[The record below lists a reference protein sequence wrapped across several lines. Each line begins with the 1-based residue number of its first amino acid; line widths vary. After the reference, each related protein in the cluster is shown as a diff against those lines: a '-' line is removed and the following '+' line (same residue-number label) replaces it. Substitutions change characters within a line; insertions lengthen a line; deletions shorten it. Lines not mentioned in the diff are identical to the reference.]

1 MFTKKSILLK
11 KSSYKLAL
19 IFSKIYVFWLVMSL
33 FLFVVF
39 SKVTTL
45 VFCAP
50 FLLLLATVFKNQ
62 YNPLQ
67 SLPYFAAPVVYI
79 LLDILPIRYFTNYEF
94 ILLGVLLV
102 TYSLIYLLDKNNNY
116 IASDFKFWLKYN
128 AWFLLLLGI
137 TSVEY
142 SFYKKGFLDLNVNA
156 FFLVAGLL
164 GLSIIYT
171 VMLVWSLRRS
181 NSEQKNLEEFK
192 SLSEEYKEKIHILNT
207 YFQTSTDF
215 LDLDYSLDNLSDAL
229 KMDRKDTSFLLN
241 HILNKS
247 FYSLLAE
254 ERVKVAKKLLEK
266 YADIYT
272 IDYIMAQAGFRSKS
286 SFNRYFKEYTK
297 QTPSEFRDHKLN
309 I

>member
-11 KSSYKLAL
+11 ESSYKLAL

-102 TYSLIYLLDKNNNY
+102 TYSLIYL
-116 IASDFKFWLKYN
+116 
-128 AWFLLLLGI
+128 
-137 TSVEY
+137 
-142 SFYKKGFLDLNVNA
+142 
-156 FFLVAGLL
+156 
-164 GLSIIYT
+164 
-171 VMLVWSLRRS
+171 
-181 NSEQKNLEEFK
+181 
-192 SLSEEYKEKIHILNT
+192 
-207 YFQTSTDF
+207 
-215 LDLDYSLDNLSDAL
+215 
-229 KMDRKDTSFLLN
+229 
-241 HILNKS
+241 
-247 FYSLLAE
+247 
-254 ERVKVAKKLLEK
+254 
-266 YADIYT
+266 
-272 IDYIMAQAGFRSKS
+272 
-286 SFNRYFKEYTK
+286 
-297 QTPSEFRDHKLN
+297 
-309 I
+309 

>member
-1 MFTKKSILLK
+1 MFTKKSILLAE
-11 KSSYKLAL
+11 SSYKLAL
-19 IFSKIYVFWLVMSL
+19 VLSKIYAFWLVISL
-33 FLFVVF
+33 FLFVLF
-39 SKVTTL
+39 EKVTVL

-50 FLLLLATVFKNQ
+50 LLLVLAAVFKNK
-62 YNPLQ
+62 YNLLEFL
-67 SLPYFAAPVVYI
+67 SYFVVPIAY
-79 LLDILPIRYFTNYEF
+79 LLLVILPIKPFADYDFV
-94 ILLGVLLV
+94 LLGLLLV
-102 TYSLIYLLDKNNNY
+102 IYSLIYLLDKSNNY

-142 SFYKKGFLDLNVNA
+142 SFYKRGVFDLNVNS
-156 FFLVAGLL
+156 FFLIIGLI

-171 VMLVWSLRRS
+171 VMILWSLQRS
-181 NSEQKNLEEFK
+181 NSEQKNREDCK
-192 SLSEEYKEKIHILNT
+192 KLSEEYKEKIDSLNT
-207 YFQTSTDF
+207 YFQTSKDF

-229 KMDRKDTSFLLN
+229 QMDKKDISFLLN

-272 IDYIMAQAGFRSKS
+272 IDYVMAQAGFRSKS

-297 QTPSEFRDHKLN
+297 QTPSEFRDQKLN

>member
-1 MFTKKSILLK
+1 MLEFL
-11 KSSYKLAL
+11 SY
-19 IFSKIYVFWLVMSL
+19 
-33 FLFVVF
+33 FVVPI
-39 SKVTTL
+39 
-45 VFCAP
+45 AY
-50 FLLLLATVFKNQ
+50 LLLV
-62 YNPLQ
+62 
-67 SLPYFAAPVVYI
+67 
-79 LLDILPIRYFTNYEF
+79 ILPIKPFADYDFV
-94 ILLGVLLV
+94 LLGLLLV
-102 TYSLIYLLDKNNNY
+102 IYSLIYLLDKSNNY

-142 SFYKKGFLDLNVNA
+142 SFYKRGVFDLNVNS
-156 FFLVAGLL
+156 FFLIIGLI

-171 VMLVWSLRRS
+171 VMILWSLQRS
-181 NSEQKNLEEFK
+181 NSEQKNREDCK
-192 SLSEEYKEKIHILNT
+192 KLSEEYKEKIDSLNT
-207 YFQTSTDF
+207 YFQTSKDF

-229 KMDRKDTSFLLN
+229 QMDKKDISFLLN

-272 IDYIMAQAGFRSKS
+272 IDYVMAQAGFRSKS

-297 QTPSEFRDHKLN
+297 QTPSEFRDQKLN

>member
-1 MFTKKSILLK
+1 
-11 KSSYKLAL
+11 
-19 IFSKIYVFWLVMSL
+19 
-33 FLFVVF
+33 
-39 SKVTTL
+39 
-45 VFCAP
+45 
-50 FLLLLATVFKNQ
+50 
-62 YNPLQ
+62 LQ